1 MARVQERFRERGRRK
16 VGRKRKRRRKLNS
29 SVNMKLTGWK
39 KERSASRVSLVLLP
53 DSFPELRR
61 KDIEE
66 NSDRTGKSRIV
77 ETARLKSVVAALYAR
92 YSFNFSNPH
101 TCLTQKSVGA
111 RIEMVHASYLYDESG
126 QEGRDEC
133 VRTHRSGKL
142 RPRLF
147 LAIEANTNS
156 AASSF
161 SNSFD
166 HRKHR
171 VQTPGK
177 LRPRS
182 NRTGIPTNKR

>member
-133 VRTHRSGKL
+133 VRTHRKITTPSFPRDRGKYKFSRFVLFKLVRPPQTSGS
-142 RPRLF
+142 
-147 LAIEANTNS
+147 NT
-156 AASSF
+156 
-161 SNSFD
+161 
-166 HRKHR
+166 
-171 VQTPGK
+171 G
-177 LRPRS
+177 
-182 NRTGIPTNKR
+182 